1 MVKTENAIVDV
12 AIQTGENNAA
22 IETLEKT
29 TEEITQQQEN
39 LENRLRW
46 NDDSLDRAF
55 ERIWA
60 LEARIEALEAVEIAE
75 VVEEIETKN
84 PTEETTI
91 EEPTNVQPAK
101 KKKRTAIGLW

>member
-1 MVKTENAIVDV
+1 M

-39 LENRLRW
+39 IENRLRW
-46 NDDSLDRAF
+46 NDETLDRAF

-60 LEARIEALEAVEIAE
+60 LEARIEALEASAVVAAE
-75 VVEEIETKN
+75 VVEEKLEA
-84 PTEETTI
+84 PVTEDTII
-91 EEPTNVQPAK
+91 EEPVDVQPAK
-101 KKKRTAIGLW
+101 KKKRAAIGLW